1 MSVKTALVVV
11 LSEVRS
17 DPRVRHQ
24 ITWLT
29 QAGWTVDTV
38 GLGTH
43 PTDEVR
49 QHFELQA
56 QKSWV
61 RSRIGAVIAYRL
73 LPKRTMFRRLALDRF
88 PEEVKGLLRA
98 GSYGLL
104 VLEDFDFLPLILDPQ
119 ALHSSQGSATHVHLD
134 MHEYRGAPRVAT
146 PWNRLT
152 RRYRAWQRELIG
164 HPRITSRTTVASRIA
179 ELYASE
185 FDIEMPSIVRNAPPF
200 EPLVPSP
207 VQQDRISMVFHGLAS
222 WQRGFEQIL
231 EAMRLLDSRFV
242 MTFMLTG
249 NPNNIDRLRRAA
261 ADLGERVRIVPPV
274 PMTEISREIN
284 QYDLEIMFY
293 PPVEPNV
300 EFALPNKFFEAIQGR
315 LGVVIGE
322 SPMMAELVVEYGLG
336 PIVSGWTGKD
346 LADALAPLT
355 ASDVD
360 QYKRAADLAAQ
371 SLNAEHE
378 GRVFVE
384 AITRRAEFR

>member
-1 MSVKTALVVV
+1 
-11 LSEVRS
+11 
-17 DPRVRHQ
+17 
-24 ITWLT
+24 
-29 QAGWTVDTV
+29 
-38 GLGTH
+38 
-43 PTDEVR
+43 
-49 QHFELQA
+49 
-56 QKSWV
+56 
-61 RSRIGAVIAYRL
+61 
-73 LPKRTMFRRLALDRF
+73 
-88 PEEVKGLLRA
+88 
-98 GSYGLL
+98 
-104 VLEDFDFLPLILDPQ
+104 
-119 ALHSSQGSATHVHLD
+119 
-134 MHEYRGAPRVAT
+134 
-146 PWNRLT
+146 
-152 RRYRAWQRELIG
+152 
-164 HPRITSRTTVASRIA
+164 
-179 ELYASE
+179 
-185 FDIEMPSIVRNAPPF
+185 
-200 EPLVPSP
+200 
-207 VQQDRISMVFHGLAS
+207 MVFHGLAS